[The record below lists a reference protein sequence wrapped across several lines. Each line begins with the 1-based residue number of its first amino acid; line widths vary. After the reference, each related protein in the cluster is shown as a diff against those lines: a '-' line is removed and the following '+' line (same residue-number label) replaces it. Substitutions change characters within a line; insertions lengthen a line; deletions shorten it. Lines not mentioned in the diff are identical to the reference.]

1 MFISLPRTVSIP
13 IPPNRTA
20 TPVLPQGITHHGD
33 PELLCGS
40 SNWND
45 IAIFILA
52 NYVAHA
58 VTVRTKPGESAFD
71 ILMVMVGAL
80 LLPTHGVTRGI
91 QSIYQAAIFA
101 KPDLDAAK
109 RAHALC
115 AVVRTT
121 GWQPRPKHNVELLDE
136 GTLGRYAGSS
146 LIGNSSVRGENELSG
161 WVDGTHK
168 AIELDSNMRQSSNH
182 PILKQVK
189 LRHHSL
195 EADSVFSPSSRCD
208 ATGDYRPSTRRLC
221 VASGLCSLHNKSHG
235 SRP

>member
-1 MFISLPRTVSIP
+1 MFFLSPRNLSTPLPSTE
-13 IPPNRTA
+13 TA
-20 TPVLPQGITHHGD
+20 TPVLPQGITNHGD
-33 PELLCGS
+33 PELLCGPS
-40 SNWND
+40 SWND

-91 QSIYQAAIFA
+91 RSIYQAAIFA
-101 KPDLDAAK
+101 KTDLDAAK

-121 GWQPRPKHNVELLDE
+121 GWQPRSKHNVELLDE
-136 GTLGRYAGSS
+136 GTLDRYAGSS
-146 LIGNSSVRGENELSG
+146 IIGNRSVQGENELSG

-189 LRHHSL
+189 LRHH
-195 EADSVFSPSSRCD
+195 
-208 ATGDYRPSTRRLC
+208 
-221 VASGLCSLHNKSHG
+221 
-235 SRP
+235 